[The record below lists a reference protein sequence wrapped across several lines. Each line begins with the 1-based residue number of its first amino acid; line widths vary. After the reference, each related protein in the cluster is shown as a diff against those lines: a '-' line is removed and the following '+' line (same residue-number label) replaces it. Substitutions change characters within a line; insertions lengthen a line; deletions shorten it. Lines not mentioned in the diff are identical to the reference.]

1 MPNRFGQGRL
11 LQLHLL
17 LLVLLLPVCDGGGAD
32 NKDDS
37 LRSLL
42 LRRPAG
48 RPAAGLGSA
57 AVAPAA
63 ADRGDAAR
71 PAGTPG

>member
-17 LLVLLLPVCDGGGAD
+17 LLVLLLSVCDGGGAD

-37 LRSLL
+37 LGFL
-42 LRRPAG
+42 LRRPAQRAPAAG

-57 AVAPAA
+57 AG
-63 ADRGDAAR
+63 RGDAAR
-71 PAGTPG
+71 RPGTPG